1 VAGHERSFNIAAGG
15 GGARAIDAA
24 ALAAAIAL
32 AVPAAAPARAHS
44 RIVLSDG
51 DQDWRDGRRPYRNDR
66 GDRRY
71 RDRDRDGIP
80 DRFDRHD
87 NRRRHWGPDNRYGY
101 RDQPRCWSE
110 TRQDRW
116 RGARYRVRV
125 CR

>member
-1 VAGHERSFNIAAGG
+1 MVAPPGGMQERTKDLWQTHRCGRAGRSHSACRAGG
-15 GGARAIDAA
+15 RTGAGTQPHRPERRRPG
-24 ALAAAIAL
+24 LA
-32 AVPAAAPARAHS
+32 
-44 RIVLSDG
+44 
-51 DQDWRDGRRPYRNDR
+51 RRPPPYRNDR

-110 TRQDRW
+110 TRWDRW